1 MVGHASYGRPESC
14 RRGIASQAVACPE
27 AFTGLRQR
35 GMFGVPMQHLYKS
48 WSIASFLIL
57 ACGRPASEQ
66 ECNEIVTR
74 TATLEY
80 QAATKGVR
88 VVDPAQI
95 ETIRARVKDSMLK
108 NCVGRR
114 ITEKAL
120 RCVREA
126 KSAKE
131 IQDRCFD

>member
-1 MVGHASYGRPESC
+1 MVGHPSYGRPESC
-14 RRGIASQAVACPE
+14 QRLKVEQAVGCPE

-35 GMFGVPMQHLYKS
+35 GMFGVPMEHLSKFL
-48 WSIASFLIL
+48 SITSLL
-57 ACGRPASEQ
+57 VVACGRPASER

-80 QAATKGVR
+80 QAAVKGTAT
-88 VVDPAQI
+88 VDPAQI
-95 ETIRARVKDSMLK
+95 ETIRARVRESMLK

-120 RCVREA
+120 QCVREA